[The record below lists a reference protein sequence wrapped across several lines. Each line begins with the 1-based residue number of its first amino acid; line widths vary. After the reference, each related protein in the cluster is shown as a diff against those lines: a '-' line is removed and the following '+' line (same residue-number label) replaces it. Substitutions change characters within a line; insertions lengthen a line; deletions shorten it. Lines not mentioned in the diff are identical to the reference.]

1 MQYNIL
7 GRTGLRVSVA
17 GLGCGGNA
25 QLGLGYGKSEQ
36 EAVALVRAAL
46 DAGINFFDASEA
58 YATEVIRGKALQGLT
73 RDRAVL
79 CTKSPLE
86 GSAQL

>member
-1 MQYNIL
+1 M
-7 GRTGLRVSVA
+7 
-17 GLGCGGNA
+17 
-25 QLGLGYGKSEQ
+25 
-36 EAVALVRAAL
+36 RAAL

-58 YATEVIRGKALQGLT
+58 YATEVILGKALQGLT